1 MHFVIIFLASLSS
14 GVSWPWILFPLS
26 FSSSH
31 FSITTFSVSIV
42 QIFNL
47 SLFTILFPLYFTFN
61 ASTIAISVFL
71 TSISPPLSGHLLYL
85 QLFKVLYLSVGV
97 LSTFA
102 ISGWGF
108 VRWYFVRWVLI
119 RWRFLRWGFVLDP
132 LFYEQFPTSLNS
144 AIWNDCLAKC
154 FWHLFQM

>member
-1 MHFVIIFLASLSS
+1 MD
-14 GVSWPWILFPLS
+14 S
-26 FSSSH
+26 FSIVFFFLSR
-31 FSITTFSVSIV
+31 FYYYVLCQYCPNLQSIIIYHSFPT
-42 QIFNL
+42 
-47 SLFTILFPLYFTFN
+47 LFYF
-61 ASTIAISVFL
+61 STIAISVFL